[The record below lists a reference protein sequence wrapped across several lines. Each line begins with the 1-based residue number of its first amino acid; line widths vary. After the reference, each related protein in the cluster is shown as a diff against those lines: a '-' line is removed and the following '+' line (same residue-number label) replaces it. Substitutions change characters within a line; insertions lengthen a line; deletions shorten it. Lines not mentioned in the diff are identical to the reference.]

1 MKVTLFLLLC
11 FSSLLLL
18 PDLQQF
24 KDLLP
29 IIVDWAIR
37 QLRAAR
43 RFQQL
48 LQQSPGQV
56 D

>member
-1 MKVTLFLLLC
+1 VTLFLLLC
-11 FSSLLLL
+11 CSSLLLVL
-18 PDLQQF
+18 PVICNSSR
-24 KDLLP
+24 DLLP
-29 IIVDWAIR
+29 IIVDWEIR